1 MERKTGLWKK
11 TAKSGLSYYFGQRD
25 GMKVT
30 LFKNKDK
37 RSENDP
43 DLNVIVEIE
52 EAQEEP
58 GDNGAPV
65 DDLF

>member
-37 RSENDP
+37 RNEND
-43 DLNVIVEIE
+43 
-52 EAQEEP
+52 
-58 GDNGAPV
+58 
-65 DDLF
+65 LF

>member
-11 TAKSGLSYYFGQRD
+11 TAKSGLAYYFGQRD